1 MVFGQF
7 GEIGEKKA
15 WFVAFTGQRVEPG
28 NGVDAGDSVWLK
40 ISFRRAPVES
50 CSRRLLH
57 LSEAYAGY
65 KLRNFPCCRYRPQES
80 RIIWTW
86 INCSQSY
93 VLLFYQFR
101 LYNRTNFELTG

>member
-1 MVFGQF
+1 MTRNRHDLANHIKIELAAWCLASLVELG
-7 GEIGEKKA
+7 GKKA

-57 LSEAYAGY
+57 LSETYAG
-65 KLRNFPCCRYRPQES
+65 
-80 RIIWTW
+80 
-86 INCSQSY
+86 
-93 VLLFYQFR
+93 
-101 LYNRTNFELTG
+101 